1 MAAALPSPIARVP
14 TAGWVGQDKN
24 RQALFQPRALTM
36 KLFSGSLTQGS
47 VIVQPPTRKAW
58 FHSVTG

>member
-1 MAAALPSPIARVP
+1 
-14 TAGWVGQDKN
+14 
-24 RQALFQPRALTM
+24 M